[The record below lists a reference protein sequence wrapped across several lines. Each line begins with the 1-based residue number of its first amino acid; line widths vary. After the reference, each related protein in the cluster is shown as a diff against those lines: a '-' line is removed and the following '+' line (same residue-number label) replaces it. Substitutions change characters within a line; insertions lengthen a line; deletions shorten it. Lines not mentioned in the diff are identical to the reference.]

1 MADIKF
7 YGNGVAGSESTEAD
21 LINHTS
27 GSGVGFYGSTHGISV
42 PIASYQ
48 DSTFITNADG
58 TGQGAQLH
66 NSKYINVSGVS
77 ADGTAT
83 KQLKYMPNY
92 LAPLNVRFT
101 HSEAVMVQN
110 CKLRIFDRSDITKHA
125 SGVLTYVFEN
135 RHPSSLWSVD
145 DLNQHGT
152 SSSAGNWTAFEA
164 GTTMT
169 AMNLTSSPGSSG
181 TNTNTTD
188 PSDNSLGQKT
198 NEGVTHKATRHDWY
212 ISLSASPTTI
222 GSKTNYGLY
231 FTVEYL

>member
-7 YGNGVAGSESTEAD
+7 YGNGVAGTESTEAA
-21 LINHTS
+21 LINHST
-27 GSGVGFYGSTHGISV
+27 GSGIGFYGSTHGISV

-48 DSTFITNADG
+48 DSTFITNSDG

-77 ADGTAT
+77 TDGTAARH
-83 KQLKYMPNY
+83 LKYMPNY
-92 LAPLNVRFT
+92 LSPLNVRFT
-101 HSEAVMVQN
+101 HSESVMVQN

-135 RHPSSLWSVD
+135 RHPSSLWSVN
-145 DLNQHGT
+145 DLDQHGT

-169 AMNLTSSPGSSG
+169 AMSLTSSPGSSG

-188 PSDNSLGQKT
+188 PSDTSSGQKT
-198 NEGVTHKATRHDWY
+198 NEGVTHKSDRHDWY

-222 GSKTNYGLY
+222 GSKTDYGLY